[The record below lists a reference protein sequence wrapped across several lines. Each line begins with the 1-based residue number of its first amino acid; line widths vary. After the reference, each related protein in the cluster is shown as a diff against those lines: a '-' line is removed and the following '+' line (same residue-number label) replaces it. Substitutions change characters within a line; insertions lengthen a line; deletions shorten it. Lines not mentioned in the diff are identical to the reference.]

1 MELNVIY
8 TFADFLKEFLS
19 SGTPLAILG
28 AALAVLLSGW
38 GSAKGVGN
46 AAMAA
51 DGLLTEDP
59 DSFGKVLILEAL
71 PATQGI
77 YGFITGFLVMV
88 KIGVVGGG
96 LVDLTLNQGLYIL
109 FACLP
114 IAFVGLIS
122 AQHQSNAAVAGIKL
136 ISKQKDQLGKAITN
150 AALVE
155 TYAVLSLLI
164 SLLLI
169 LLLKV

>member
-1 MELNVIY
+1 METAILGT
-8 TFADFLKEFLS
+8 TFSAALAES
-19 SGTPLAILG
+19 MGTILAILG
-28 AALAVLLSGW
+28 AALAVALSGW

-59 DSFGKVLILEAL
+59 DTFGKVLVLEAL

-77 YGFITGFLVMV
+77 YGFITAFLVMV

-96 LVDLTLNQGLYIL
+96 MVNLSMAQGGYIL
-109 FACLP
+109 MACLP
-114 IAFVGLIS
+114 IAIVGLIS
-122 AQHQSNAAVAGIKL
+122 AQYQSKACIAGIKL

-164 SLLLI
+164 SLLFI
-169 LLLKV
+169 LLLDI

>member
-1 MELNVIY
+1 METSAIY
-8 TFADFLKEFLS
+8 TFAEFLKEILS
-19 SGTPLAILG
+19 GPNLAVLG
-28 AALAVLLSGW
+28 AALAVALSGW

-59 DSFGKVLILEAL
+59 DTFGKVLILEAL

-88 KIGVVGGG
+88 KTGVITGSVNCTMA
-96 LVDLTLNQGLYIL
+96 DGLYYL

-114 IAFVGLIS
+114 IAIVGLIS
-122 AQHQSNAAVAGIKL
+122 AQHQSNAAVAGIKM
-136 ISKQKDQLGKAITN
+136 IAKQKDQLGKAITN

-164 SLLLI
+164 SLLFI
-169 LLLKV
+169 LLH